1 VADPAAEVVRTAQAM
16 LARGLVAAT
25 QGNVSVRAG
34 DTMWITPSARPYEPM
49 TRGDVV
55 PVSLAAPAPPADP
68 PPSSEWRVHAA
79 IYRARRDVAAIVHT
93 HSVHA
98 TAWSHLGEDLALFS
112 EDFPAPVRTA
122 PYAAT
127 GTDGHHVAIRPADRG
142 VVGGEEHLDLAAG
155 RQRHLP
161 GRGIEARCV
170 GHRTV
175 LPRLR
180 MASAARLLR
189 WCSIPAR
196 ILPLRR
202 AACWRP
208 DTTLTSSS
216 SISTIPGV
224 WVAWASSA

>member
-1 VADPAAEVVRTAQAM
+1 MADPAAEVVRTAQAM

-127 GTDGHHVAIRPADRG
+127 GSDGLADAAVEALGLRPAVLLARHG
-142 VVGGEEHLDLAAG
+142 VVGVAASPGEALDVCTVAERVAQMAWLLRSGGAA
-155 RQRHLP
+155 
-161 GRGIEARCV
+161 
-170 GHRTV
+170 
-175 LPRLR
+175 
-180 MASAARLLR
+180 AAR
-189 WCSIPAR
+189 
-196 ILPLRR
+196 
-202 AACWRP
+202 
-208 DTTLTSSS
+208 
-216 SISTIPGV
+216 
-224 WVAWASSA
+224 